1 MPYNELVQ
9 TIQEFTNWDITKT
22 KNFVDSIKMCT
33 YLKNLKISEEIHK
46 NEVQKS
52 EYLCRFRVSQLPKR
66 IFYRKELIIKNQSL
80 YQ

>member
-52 EYLCRFRVSQLPKR
+52 
-66 IFYRKELIIKNQSL
+66 
-80 YQ
+80 